1 MRHHTWGINIP
12 WHATSH
18 MNDWK
23 PHKLLVSWWSGPPP
37 LPLQCVDT
45 GNPLQ
50 LPGVVQ
56 ASAGGQQLARWS
68 KRCHSAR
75 WRMEMM
81 ILWTASFNIN
91 VGGKILIPMQHL
103 VHIEIMGSGGRVW
116 HEWVDSLLDGL
127 GWGQMCAVA
136 PLHSRLGRWV
146 EEGFSAMSNKSN
158 THRERKTSNSQ
169 WKWHIKKLF
178 NLCRGCRSR

>member
-1 MRHHTWGINIP
+1 MCGYRQPSAAAWSDSGRHRRTVACSLIQEM
-12 WHATSH
+12 SFC
-18 MNDWK
+18 K
-23 PHKLLVSWWSGPPP
+23 V
-37 LPLQCVDT
+37 
-45 GNPLQ
+45 
-50 LPGVVQ
+50 
-56 ASAGGQQLARWS
+56 
-68 KRCHSAR
+68 
-75 WRMEMM
+75 EMM

-116 HEWVDSLLDGL
+116 HEWVESLLDGL

-158 THRERKTSNSQ
+158 TLRERKTSNSQ
-169 WKWHIKKLF
+169 WKLHIKKLF
-178 NLCRGCRSR
+178 NLCRGCRSRWELWWLLYACN